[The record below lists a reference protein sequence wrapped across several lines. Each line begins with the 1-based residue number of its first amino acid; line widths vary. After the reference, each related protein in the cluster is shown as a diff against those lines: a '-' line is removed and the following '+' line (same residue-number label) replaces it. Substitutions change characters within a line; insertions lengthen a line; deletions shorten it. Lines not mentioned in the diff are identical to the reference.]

1 MSSDSS
7 GLAKAKENPRE
18 RIEALWKG
26 GSDPRTLSGMGC
38 CAPHGGQCSE
48 LPWLGGVIGM
58 SMGPHQLCM
67 PDSQAR
73 CILDELRFA
82 RLILNAEESKPS
94 MDVGQ
99 LGGKSGTDG

>member
-1 MSSDSS
+1 
-7 GLAKAKENPRE
+7 
-18 RIEALWKG
+18 
-26 GSDPRTLSGMGC
+26 
-38 CAPHGGQCSE
+38 
-48 LPWLGGVIGM
+48 
-58 SMGPHQLCM
+58 MGPHQLCM

-99 LGGKSGTDG
+99 LGGKSGMDG